1 MTLKQRSNNQGYWA
15 LLTCHQEKMPLLWSL
30 KVIRSAIEPSSS
42 PRTTLSRGGNG
53 WEGSELSGSRLFMQ
67 TEPKGP
73 RNPIAPSKPE
83 RNHNTPLQRSIC
95 TVSKCF
101 NDFASFG
108 IFMTFHDHFLSTLPW
123 PRLRNALRG
132 LRKPGAHRIGSKSRF
147 HLCLSETMKHP
158 PHRCTCGFDMTFVCS
173 YQTGNKKARDGDG
186 TVFEALRKGTALE
199 KGFRDLSSILL
210 YRQERN
216 CCNLYKIDLY
226 LSGYLT
232 LAKVH
237 CSEGQV
243 MKLHPLSL
251 SQRCRQT
258 GQRFQLCFFINSRMA
273 GSIRFSSA
281 SSQLSRWDGWVH
293 AAQKLCLHWGQF
305 TLAARCSCS
314 QGCVIMICQIKS
326 YYIYN

>member
-1 MTLKQRSNNQGYWA
+1 
-15 LLTCHQEKMPLLWSL
+15 
-30 KVIRSAIEPSSS
+30 
-42 PRTTLSRGGNG
+42 
-53 WEGSELSGSRLFMQ
+53 
-67 TEPKGP
+67 
-73 RNPIAPSKPE
+73 
-83 RNHNTPLQRSIC
+83 
-95 TVSKCF
+95 
-101 NDFASFG
+101 
-108 IFMTFHDHFLSTLPW
+108 
-123 PRLRNALRG
+123 
-132 LRKPGAHRIGSKSRF
+132 
-147 HLCLSETMKHP
+147 MKHP

-173 YQTGNKKARDGDG
+173 YQTGNKKTRDGDG

-258 GQRFQLCFFINSRMA
+258 GQRSRCERA
-273 GSIRFSSA
+273 LRSA
-281 SSQLSRWDGWVH
+281 SADSLSFSNRGASVSER
-293 AAQKLCLHWGQF
+293 QC
-305 TLAARCSCS
+305 C
-314 QGCVIMICQIKS
+314 MICS
-326 YYIYN
+326 G